1 MNSKKKTQKPSP
13 KPLNK
18 KTIKTIT
25 KEVPKKDGRG
35 NPKYQPWMDNV
46 AKALAKEGRK
56 DLYIYKVLGIS
67 EATGISY
74 KKKFPSF
81 LKAMEE
87 GAAEPVKIVENN
99 LYKLAKG
106 YSEPN
111 REKLFVVSDGQ
122 NLGSHVERVKVIEHY
137 EPNLRAIEYFLNNK
151 KPRRKYPDDGYGE
164 MLEVSGNINYK
175 VIPDDDLEDKEE

>member
-1 MNSKKKTQKPSP
+1 MTEAKKTLK
-13 KPLNK
+13 N
-18 KTIKTIT
+18 IT
-25 KEVPKKDGRG
+25 KKETRGRDS
-35 NPKYQPWMDNV
+35 KYQPWMDNV

-74 KKKFPSF
+74 KKKYPSF
-81 LKAMEE
+81 LKAMED
-87 GAAEPVKIVENN
+87 GFAEPIKIVENN

-106 YSEPN
+106 YSESN

-122 NLGSHVERVKVIEHY
+122 NCGSHVERVKVIEHY

-151 KPRRKYPDDGYGE
+151 KPRKKYPDDGYGE
-164 MLEVSGNINYK
+164 MLEVNGKMEYK
-175 VIPDDDLEDKEE
+175 VIPDDELEDKE